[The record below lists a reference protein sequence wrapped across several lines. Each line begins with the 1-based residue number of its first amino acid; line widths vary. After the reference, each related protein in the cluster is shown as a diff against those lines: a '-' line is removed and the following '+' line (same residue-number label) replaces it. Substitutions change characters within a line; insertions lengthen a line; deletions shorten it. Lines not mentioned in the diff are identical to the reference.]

1 MLQKLDDIIAAPATP
16 PGRGAVAV
24 VRVSGPDLKPLAWA
38 LTGKTLKPRYAHYLA
53 FLAEDGSSIDRGLM
67 LYFPAPSSYTG
78 EDMLELHCHGSPV
91 VVEMLLKRLFQLGAR
106 PAQPGEFSRRA
117 FLNGK
122 LDLAQAEAVAALI
135 ESASEAAARAAQR
148 CLEGDFSAQVKNLT
162 ESLIQL
168 RVYVEASLDFA
179 EEDLTLLAEGEVL
192 ARLQRLLQALQ
203 GLSRRARVGK
213 LLREGMSV
221 VILGPPNAG
230 KSSLLNR
237 LAEREAAIVTAIAGT
252 TRDLI
257 TEYLSLDGLPLKV
270 IDTAGLHAGGDPIEC
285 EGMRR
290 ALKAAQ
296 SADRILLVLD
306 CRKKQAEN
314 ALLAELPAAVPVT
327 RIYNKIDL
335 IGSPPA
341 LEETPTPVVYLSAK
355 TGAGIDLLKSHLK
368 RSMGFEAE
376 AEDAIAARRRHLEA
390 LAQTEAFCR
399 QALEELL
406 SQGPLELVA
415 ENLRLAGQA
424 LAEITGEVT
433 SDELLGRIF
442 AEFCIGK

>member
-1 MLQKLDDIIAAPATP
+1 VLQKLDDIIAAPATP

-24 VRVSGPDLKPLAWA
+24 VRVSGPDLKPLALA
-38 LTGKTLKPRYAHYLA
+38 LTGRTLKPRYAHYLA
-53 FLAEDGSSIDRGLM
+53 FLAEDGSPIDRGLV
-67 LYFPAPSSYTG
+67 LYFPAPRSYTG

-122 LDLAQAEAVAALI
+122 LDLTQAEAVAALI

-148 CLEGDFSAQVKNLT
+148 CLEGDFSAQVKSLA
-162 ESLIQL
+162 ESLTQL

-179 EEDLTLLAEGEVL
+179 EEDLGFAEGEVL
-192 ARLQRLLQALQ
+192 ARLKLVLEALED
-203 GLSRRARVGK
+203 LRRRARVGK

-221 VILGPPNAG
+221 VIIGPPNVG

-270 IDTAGLHAGGDPIEC
+270 IDTAGLREGKDPIEC

-296 SADRILLVLD
+296 SADRLLLVLD
-306 CRKKQAEN
+306 CREKEAEN
-314 ALLAELPAAVPVT
+314 AVLAQLPPAIPVT

-335 IGSPPA
+335 IGAPPA
-341 LEETPTPVVYLSAK
+341 LEETEAPTVYLSAK
-355 TGAGIDLLKSHLK
+355 TGAGIELLKSHLK

-376 AEDAIAARRRHLEA
+376 TEDALAARRRHLEA
-390 LAQTEAFCR
+390 LAQTEAFC
-399 QALEELL
+399 QKALEELS

-424 LAEITGEVT
+424 LGEITGEVT
-433 SDELLGRIF
+433 SDELLGKIF